1 MKYLIMETD
10 KIINYFPLSGN
21 NSALFDIIE
30 RLVDKQEVEKVKKW
44 MNSNS
49 NIYIH
54 PKYILQYE
62 V

>member
-10 KIINYFPLSGN
+10 KIINYFPLSSN
-21 NSALFDIIE
+21 NNALFDTIE
-30 RLVDKQEVEKVKKW
+30 RFVNKQEVEKVKKW

-54 PKYILQYE
+54 PKYTLQYE